1 MRRMR
6 RGFSLIE
13 LVVVLSL
20 VSLIAMVLVPRWA
33 AGNRS
38 ELQATASDILAAL
51 ADSKR
56 AAMLSGEPQQFK
68 IDVNRRVW
76 QAGNRHG
83 RIPDRV
89 SVRFVFGQATLAAPV
104 APEIRFSPQ
113 GHASG
118 GVLLLESEGQQRR
131 IAVDWLTGEASIQK
145 VRR

>member
-1 MRRMR
+1 MKGMR

-20 VSLIAMVLVPRWA
+20 VSVIAMVLVPRWA
-33 AGNRS
+33 AGSRS
-38 ELQATASDILAAL
+38 ELQATASDMLAAL

-68 IDVNRRVW
+68 IDVNHRVW

-83 RIPDRV
+83 RIPDGV
-89 SVRFVFGQATLAAPV
+89 SVRFLFGQTDLARPLN
-104 APEIRFSPQ
+104 PEIRFSPE

-118 GVLLLESEGQQRR
+118 GVLLLESQGQQRR
-131 IAVDWLTGEASIQK
+131 ISVDWLTGEASSQK
-145 VRR
+145 VGP